1 MDYQEQEKS
10 NLLMPFL
17 GIKTSKNIKKGAQK
31 ELLFLTLPSV
41 IKVSLNQLLSS
52 RANLCLT

>member
-1 MDYQEQEKS
+1 MKYKKWSLEIIMDYQEQEKS

-31 ELLFLTLPSV
+31 ELLFLDTSV
-41 IKVSLNQLLSS
+41 SHQGIP
-52 RANLCLT
+52 